1 MPALL
6 LDDDDSEPQGGASE
20 SSDGLGG
27 TARQQPSG
35 ATPSSAVSAHA
46 GASAAHPGD
55 STPAIQTVSDHLP
68 RAPMATPELSQPA
81 DAVNRTIV
89 FHDDDNS
96 EPQDDLSDPEDEPA
110 AAVDAQARLS
120 SPVISNLAGVRTP
133 PASGFDC
140 SNDINMK
147 EPSFY
152 EKCASSWNW
161 STQETML
168 AVEAVLYV
176 MDNAGDRSAPELNRL
191 ANQHYELKV
200 QSAVRDGT
208 WKVGG
213 APEAKRSINF
223 RTAGDDGKEPKKQ
236 VWERYK
242 LVRRE
247 IYAGCLPTWRQ
258 YGEKFPSGW
267 NLDDVLI
274 RVKQAYYT
282 HYARARKTADEKMPD
297 GWTDAIF
304 QCFVK
309 YGPPAGKE
317 ALEVFGAKP
326 PNRNDPKDGK
336 PGSSTTSRQD
346 VREKMKLDY
355 GSKLEHGD
363 INPASVQAWMD
374 VERLHNNTKVREQE
388 HKERCFREEER
399 RRKVD
404 EWKNALEMIEKMPG
418 TMKPPL
424 EYITLCW
431 TEYMKAL
438 QASNKTVRTP
448 PMSPA
453 NVKRVR
459 TDDDQASSPSSS
471 PSLRPTVTVDIQD
484 D

>member
-1 MPALL
+1 M
-6 LDDDDSEPQGGASE
+6 SEHERPLPPEVARVKQHIANLKAKIQGYLTHEGF
-20 SSDGLGG
+20 
-27 TARQQPSG
+27 RNRI
-35 ATPSSAVSAHA
+35 A
-46 GASAAHPGD
+46 GAVQIH
-55 STPAIQTVSDHLP
+55 
-68 RAPMATPELSQPA
+68 A
-81 DAVNRTIV
+81 DAARAAAMSLRNRSRPEKRRTIV

-96 EPQDDLSDPEDEPA
+96 EPRDDLSDPEDEPA

-152 EKCASSWNW
+152 EKRASSWNW

-176 MDNAGDRSAPELNRL
+176 MDNAGECSAPELNRL
-191 ANQHYELKV
+191 ANHHYELKV

-213 APEAKRSINF
+213 APEAIRSINF
-223 RTAGDDGKEPKKQ
+223 RTAGDEGKEPKKQ
-236 VWERYK
+236 VFERFK

-247 IYAGCLPTWRQ
+247 IYAGCLPTWKQ
-258 YGEKFPSGW
+258 YEKIPSGW

-274 RVKQAYYT
+274 RVKQAYYS
-282 HYARARKTADEKMPD
+282 HYAKGRKTADEKMPD

-317 ALEVFGAKP
+317 ALEVFGATP
-326 PNRNDPKDGK
+326 PNREDPKDGK
-336 PGSSTTSRQD
+336 PGSSATSRQD
-346 VREKMKLDY
+346 VREKMKLDI

-374 VERLHNNTKVREQE
+374 VKRLHDDIKVREQE
-388 HKERCFREEER
+388 HKERCFRAEER
-399 RRKVD
+399 RRKVE
-404 EWKNALEMIEKMPG
+404 EWKNALELIDKMPG

-424 EYITLCW
+424 EYVNLCW

-438 QASNKTVRTP
+438 KASTKTVRTP

-459 TDDDQASSPSSS
+459 MDDQASSPSESS
-471 PSLRPTVTVDIQD
+471 HVLCGRESMIIPV
-484 D
+484 